1 MIRTSQ
7 SGFGRKR
14 PLRFVAPSLI
24 GGTRIPPRQTP
35 ASGEGASV
43 AGPSRRGRKGGRSS
57 LSAART
63 PSHARREAGPQ
74 RGVFSLGNGPLGPRG
89 GPLPL
94 QKGPLPRQK
103 GLIQSRGGA
112 VLSHPGLLHFHKG
125 SVLSR
130 GGLIPPHKGLIP
142 LHKGVILSQKGSRLF
157 HKGLIQPEK
166 GSILFHPPP
175 VPSGLNV
182 SF

>member
-74 RGVFSLGNGPLGPRG
+74 RGVFSLGNGPLGLRG

-94 QKGPLPRQK
+94 QK

-112 VLSHPGLLHFHKG
+112 VLSHPGLFHFHKG

-175 VPSGLNV
+175 VHPGLNV

>member
-24 GGTRIPPRQTP
+24 GGTRISPRQTP

-89 GPLPL
+89 
-94 QKGPLPRQK
+94 GPLPRQK

-175 VPSGLNV
+175 VHPGLNV